1 VKRLFPF
8 TLIILC
14 ASVASFAADSAA
26 ISGRVLDPSGNP
38 IAHAEIHLDQAT
50 GAASLSTATTSDG
63 AYSFVGIAPGD
74 YLLGASAPSLS
85 LKQPVAVRLK
95 DGETKQLDLDL
106 VLSVQ
111 HSQMTVTSA
120 AAPQSLDQT
129 SKALYVVNTADAER
143 RGLFT
148 VSDSL
153 RLVPGL
159 RITTRGGP
167 GAFTTIQTR
176 GLRATDTAILVDGF
190 RLRDPTA
197 VQGDASSF
205 ISDLLLVDSA
215 RIEVLQGSG
224 SSLYGTNSIGGTINI
239 ISGQGGSPLH
249 GDVDLQGGGLGLFRG
264 LARVGGSALHN
275 RLTYSGGVAHLNET
289 QGVEGGTPARNWSA
303 QGRLNYAV
311 TPAFRIGARLMADT
325 DYLQYQA
332 IPYPVNSPASTFIQA
347 LPLPS
352 TQLQLANRG
361 LPFDTAGA
369 TFVPALNDA
378 DARRNGH
385 FTTALFHLDD
395 QLTPRLSWRLYY
407 QSAGT
412 HRDNLDGPLGPI
424 GAYEPS
430 FHTSDLYDGHIDT
443 VQARADY
450 IAAPWQVITAGY
462 EFEREHYENFS
473 TDANPNPA
481 NRVYSLVNVGQ
492 RSNAAFA
499 QDQMQVLS
507 GRLLILLSGRFQNFQ
522 LNSPFFLG
530 GISPYSGIPLS
541 SPPDSYTGDAS
552 VAYFIHRTST
562 KLRSHVGNGYRVPS
576 LYERFGTYFFG
587 GAFTAYGDPRLSPE
601 RAISA
606 DAGLDQYL
614 WGQRL
619 RLSGS
624 FFYTRLQQVISF
636 DTLGLI
642 TPATD
647 PYGRY
652 GGYFNTGGGIAHGV
666 EVSGEFRPSRSTAID
681 ASYTYTNALDRSSQ
695 FTTGTGSNPIQTPR
709 ILPHAVTLRAAQKF
723 GKRVEAALDFV
734 GGSDFLYPLYGLAYR
749 FDGPRQLGLS
759 TSYTVPLTDRLN
771 MRLYARVSNTLDQ
784 QYYDDGYLTPQ
795 RWAVGGVRFSF

>member
-1 VKRLFPF
+1 MKRLFPF
-8 TLIILC
+8 TFIVLC
-14 ASVASFAADSAA
+14 ASAASFAADSAA
-26 ISGRVLDPSGNP
+26 ISGRVLDPSGN
-38 IAHAEIHLDQAT
+38 AVARAEVHLDQST
-50 GAASLSTATTSDG
+50 GAAFLSADTASDG
-63 AYSFVGIAPGD
+63 AYSFSDVAPGN
-74 YLLGASAPSLS
+74 YLLEASAPGLS
-85 LKQPVAVRLK
+85 LKRPVTVRLGG
-95 DGETKQLDLDL
+95 GETKQLDLDL
-106 VLSVQ
+106 VLSAQ
-111 HSQMTVTSA
+111 RSQVTVTSA
-120 AAPQSLDQT
+120 ATPQSVDQT
-129 SKALYVVNTADAER
+129 SKALYVVNTAEAER

-159 RITTRGGP
+159 RVTTRGGP
-167 GAFTTIQTR
+167 GGFTTIQTR

-190 RLRDPTA
+190 RLRDATA

-205 ISDLLLVDSA
+205 ISDLLLVDSS
-215 RIEVLQGSG
+215 RIEVLEGSG
-224 SSLYGTNSIGGTINI
+224 SSLYGTNSIGGTVNI
-239 ISGQGGSPLH
+239 ITGQGGGPLH
-249 GDVDLQGGGLGLFRG
+249 GDIDLQGGGLGLFRG
-264 LARVGGSALHN
+264 LARVAGGALHN
-275 RLTYSGGVAHLNET
+275 RLTYSGGLAHLNET
-289 QGVEGGTPARNWSA
+289 QGVEGGTPARNWSG
-303 QGRLNYAV
+303 QGSVNYAL
-311 TPAFRIGARLMADT
+311 TSAIRIRARLMADT
-325 DYLQYQA
+325 DYLQYQT

-347 LPLPS
+347 VPLS
-352 TQLQLANRG
+352 SAQLQLANRG
-361 LPFDTAGA
+361 LPFNTTGA
-369 TFVPALNDA
+369 TFVPALNDS

-385 FTTALFHLDD
+385 FITALFHLDD
-395 QLTPRLSWRLYY
+395 QVTTRLSWRLYY

-412 HRDNLDGPLGPI
+412 HRDNLDGPLGPV

-430 FHTSDLYDGHIDT
+430 FHTSDLYDGHVDT

-473 TDANPNPA
+473 TDANPDPTA
-481 NRVYSLVNVGQ
+481 RVYSLINIVQ

-499 QDQMQVLS
+499 QDQMQLFS
-507 GRLLILLSGRFQNFQ
+507 GRLLVLLSGRFQNFQ
-522 LNSPFFLG
+522 LNTPLFLG
-530 GISPYSGIPLS
+530 GISPYSGIPLP

-552 VAYFIHRTST
+552 VAYFIRHTST

-576 LYERFGTYFFG
+576 VYERFGTYFFG

-624 FFYTRLQQVISF
+624 FFYTRLQQVIGF

-647 PYGRY
+647 SYGRY

-666 EVSGEFRPSRSTAID
+666 EVSGEFRPSRNTAID
-681 ASYTYTNALDRSSQ
+681 ASYTYTNALDRMSQ
-695 FTTGTGSNPIQTPR
+695 FTTETGANPIQTPR
-709 ILPHAVTLRAAQKF
+709 IIPHTVTLRATQQF
-723 GKRVEAALDFV
+723 GKRVEAAMDFV

-759 TSYTVPLTDRLN
+759 ASYTVPLTDRSS
-771 MRLYARVSNTLDQ
+771 MRFYARVSNTLNQ
-784 QYYDDGYLTPQ
+784 QYYDDGFLTPR

>member
-1 VKRLFPF
+1 MKRLFLF
-8 TLIILC
+8 TLIGLC
-14 ASVASFAADSAA
+14 ISATAFAADSAS

-38 IAHAEIHLDQAT
+38 VARADIHLDQST
-50 GAASLSTATTSDG
+50 GAAFLFTAAAPDG
-63 AYSFVGIAPGD
+63 AYSFAAVAPGD
-74 YLLGASAPSLS
+74 YLLEASAPGLS
-85 LKQPVAVRLK
+85 LKQPASVHLRG
-95 DGETKQLDLDL
+95 GETKQLDLGL
-106 VLSVQ
+106 ILSAKR
-111 HSQMTVTSA
+111 SQVTVTSA
-120 AAPQSLDQT
+120 ATPQSVDQT
-129 SKALYVVNTADAER
+129 SKALYVVNTEEAER

-167 GAFTTIQTR
+167 GSFTTIQTR
-176 GLRATDTAILVDGF
+176 GLRATDTAVLVDGF
-190 RLRDPTA
+190 RLRDATG

-205 ISDLLLVDSA
+205 ISDLLLVDSS
-215 RIEVLQGSG
+215 RIEVLEGSG
-224 SSLYGTNSIGGTINI
+224 SSLYGTNSIGGTVNI
-239 ISGQGGSPLH
+239 ITGQGGGPLH
-249 GDVDLQGGGLGLFRG
+249 GDLDLQGGGLGLFRG
-264 LARVGGSALHN
+264 LARIAGGAWHN
-275 RLTYSGGVAHLNET
+275 RLTYSGGLAHLNET
-289 QGVEGGTPARNWSA
+289 QGVEGGTPARNWSG
-303 QGRLNYAV
+303 QGSINYAL
-311 TPAFRIGARLMADT
+311 TPAIRMGARLMADT
-325 DYLQYQA
+325 DYLQFQA
-332 IPYPVNSPASTFIQA
+332 IPYPVNAPALTFIPA
-347 LPLPS
+347 IPLS
-352 TQLQLANRG
+352 AAQLRLANRG
-361 LPFDTAGA
+361 LPFDTTGA
-369 TFVPALNDA
+369 TFVPSLNDP

-385 FTTALFHLDD
+385 FVTGLFHLDD
-395 QLTPRLSWRLYY
+395 QVTPRFSWRLYY

-412 HRDNLDGPLGPI
+412 HRDNLDGPLGPV

-430 FHTSDLYDGHIDT
+430 FHTSDLYDGHVDT

-450 IAAPWQVITAGY
+450 IAAPWQIITAGY
-462 EFEREHYENFS
+462 EFEREHYQNFS
-473 TDANPNPA
+473 TDANPDPA
-481 NRVYSLVNVGQ
+481 GRVYSLINIVQ

-499 QDQMQVLS
+499 QDQMQLFS
-507 GRLLILLSGRFQNFQ
+507 GRLLVLLSGRFQNFQ
-522 LNSPFFLG
+522 LNTPLFVG
-530 GISPYSGIPLS
+530 GISPYAGFPLP
-541 SPPDSYTGDAS
+541 SPSNSYTGDAS

-562 KLRSHVGNGYRVPS
+562 KLRSHVGNGYRLPS

-624 FFYTRLQQVISF
+624 FFYTRLQQVIAF

-666 EVSGEFRPSRSTAID
+666 EVSGEFRPTRSTAID
-681 ASYTYTNALDRSSQ
+681 ASYTYTNARDRVSE
-695 FTTGTGSNPIQTPR
+695 FTTGTGANPIQTPR
-709 ILPHAVTLRAAQKF
+709 IIPHTVTLRATRQF
-723 GKRVEAALDFV
+723 GKRLEAALDFV

-759 TSYTVPLTDRLN
+759 ASYTVPLSDRTN
-771 MRLYARVSNTLDQ
+771 IRFYTRISNTLDQ
-784 QYYDDGYLTPQ
+784 QYYDDGFLTPR
-795 RWAVGGVRFSF
+795 RWAVGGIRFSF